1 MMGWKDIVL
10 KQVLQSNPKNREE
23 RDFPE
28 VKLINW
34 KVFLVLCFM
43 MINKIFNRNRLS
55 DLKMRL
61 NESFNV
67 IVEKYIL
74 QVSR

>member
-1 MMGWKDIVL
+1 MGWKDIVL

>member
-1 MMGWKDIVL
+1 MGWKDIVL

-28 VKLINW
+28 VKLTNW